1 MSVAFAGNS
10 TMSPSREAG
19 PLRVMIVDDS
29 VVIRGL
35 ISRWIGAEHDME
47 VAASL
52 RTGLEAVNQLERINP
67 DVAVLDIEMPEL
79 DGISA
84 LPQLLAKKRDL
95 VIIMASTLTRRN
107 AEISFKALSL
117 GAADY
122 IPKPESTRETS
133 AADIFHHDLI
143 QKIRHL
149 GARLR
154 RKPSVASP
162 PLAPAS
168 PAARAP
174 IVARP
179 AAPAPAPAAHT
190 PSGPLS
196 TRAFSTQAPKVLL
209 IGSSTGGPQA
219 LMALVTELGPVI
231 DRFPVLITQHM
242 PPTFTTILAEHLAR
256 SSRRPA
262 AEAVDGEPVKPGR
275 IYLAPGGKHM
285 RVVRSGAEVAIA
297 LDDGPAVNFC
307 KPAVD
312 PLFTSAIDIWHGNIL
327 SVILTGMGSDGMRGG
342 KDIVAAGG
350 SVIAQ
355 DEASSVVWGM
365 PGAAANAGIC
375 AAILPLNQIGAKVNR
390 LFAGDRS

>member
-10 TMSPSREAG
+10 TTGTSRETG

-52 RTGLEAVNQLERINP
+52 RTGLEAVNQLDRINP

-79 DGISA
+79 DGLSA

-122 IPKPESTRETS
+122 IPKPESTREAS

-154 RKPSVASP
+154 RKSAVASP

-168 PAARAP
+168 PAPVARSP
-174 IVARP
+174 VARP
-179 AAPAPAPAAHT
+179 AVPAPAPAPS
-190 PSGPLS
+190 SGSVS
-196 TRAFSTQAPKVLL
+196 TRPFSTQAPKVLL

-219 LMALVTELGPVI
+219 LMSLVTELGAVI

-285 RVVRSGAEVAIA
+285 RVTRSGADPVIA

-312 PLFTSAIDIWHGNIL
+312 PLFTSAIDVWHGNIL

>member
-10 TMSPSREAG
+10 TTNPSREAG

-35 ISRWIGAEHDME
+35 ISRWVGAEHDME

-84 LPQLLAKKRDL
+84 LPKLLAKKRDL

-122 IPKPESTRETS
+122 IPKPESTREAS

-154 RKPSVASP
+154 RRPAVASP

-168 PAARAP
+168 PAPAARGP
-174 IVARP
+174 IARPATPAP
-179 AAPAPAPAAHT
+179 AAPAAS
-190 PSGPLS
+190 SGTVS
-196 TRAFSTQAPKVLL
+196 TRPFSTQAPKVLL

-219 LMALVTELGPVI
+219 LTTVLKALGSFI
-231 DRFPVLITQHM
+231 DRVPVLITQHM
-242 PPTFTTILAEHLAR
+242 PPTFTTILAEHAAKA
-256 SSRRPA
+256 SGRPA
-262 AEAVDGEPVKPGR
+262 AEGRDGEPIQAGR
-275 IYLAPGGKHM
+275 IYVAPGGKHM
-285 RVVRSGAEVAIA
+285 VVRKTGGTNVIHLE
-297 LDDGPAVNFC
+297 DGPPINFC

-312 PLFTSAIDIWHGNIL
+312 PLFTSAAQAWGAQTFGC
-327 SVILTGMGSDGMRGG
+327 VLTGMGHDGAHGAG
-342 KDIVAAGG
+342 DIVAAGG

-355 DEASSVVWGM
+355 DEATSVVWGM
-365 PGAAANAGIC
+365 PGAVAQAGHAC
-375 AAILPLNQIGAKVNR
+375 AVLPIDQIAPKIMRV
-390 LFAGDRS
+390 FSGDRS